1 MSSALL
7 RKSITDLSRRRSRTF
22 FAAATLALAVGS
34 IGIFAM
40 PALMDRAM
48 QKEITAGKLADLT
61 VYVGGLPLEDA
72 QLARLAEL
80 PNVRAVE
87 PRSYFTA
94 AVYVGSRRAPVVI
107 VGVRDFARQ
116 EAEIV
121 RVQSGSPP
129 RSDQVLTEAQNA
141 SQGAL
146 GAGTGDV
153 MRVIAGDG
161 SERLLGV
168 AGVGHN
174 LNFGKDVVDG
184 SMAYLYA
191 TVASLR
197 GNAGYGSLAFRLT
210 DTRPA
215 AMTATIE
222 SVRSEL
228 AHVSGF
234 SGFTGL
240 PETRATGDWPGKDD
254 FQQFSEFFYIVTVLA
269 LLSALVLIANTMTTL
284 VAEQTSEIGIM
295 KAVGGRRRQIAA
307 VYVKTAMLLGTVGTA
322 VGVVLGIVL
331 SNVFVR
337 FLGSGFFAV
346 DVGFGVDP
354 KILLAS
360 VLVGVLGPALAALPA
375 IRRAVRVPLRE
386 ALEATGSAIGGQDA
400 GDRLLRRVWF
410 LPHTA
415 QIGLRNV
422 GRRRRRSLATAV
434 IVALASATFSP

>member
-1 MSSALL
+1 
-7 RKSITDLSRRRSRTF
+7 
-22 FAAATLALAVGS
+22 
-34 IGIFAM
+34 
-40 PALMDRAM
+40 
-48 QKEITAGKLADLT
+48 
-61 VYVGGLPLEDA
+61 
-72 QLARLAEL
+72 
-80 PNVRAVE
+80 VRAVE

-153 MRVIAGDG
+153 LRVIAGDG

-346 DVGFGVDP
+346 DVGFGSTQRSFSQ
-354 KILLAS
+354 AFSSACS
-360 VLVGVLGPALAALPA
+360 V
-375 IRRAVRVPLRE
+375 RRSRRCRRSGARCAYRSARRSRRLDRPSVARTP
-386 ALEATGSAIGGQDA
+386 ATGCCGACGSCRI
-400 GDRLLRRVWF
+400 
-410 LPHTA
+410 
-415 QIGLRNV
+415 
-422 GRRRRRSLATAV
+422 RRRSAFATSAG
-434 IVALASATFSP
+434 AAGGASRLR